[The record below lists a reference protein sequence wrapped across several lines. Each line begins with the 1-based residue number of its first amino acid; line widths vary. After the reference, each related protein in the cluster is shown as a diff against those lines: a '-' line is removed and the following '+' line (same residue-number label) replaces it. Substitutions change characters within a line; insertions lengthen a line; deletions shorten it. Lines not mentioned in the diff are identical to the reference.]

1 MGQRVNATALRLNTS
16 KKLNLISNS
25 WFSNNNYT
33 NLIHEDLV
41 VKDYIENIFSSNKFY
56 PIDLNIKRNKNKLII
71 NLFLCSLKLKTIEK
85 NNIKELSKNSNPF
98 DNFININNYDN
109 NSYYY
114 PIYFYNY
121 INKDTYELLGDTY
134 NFTKD
139 NLNLSY
145 NNNKKRTLSY
155 KFNNNFN
162 SKITRKILNLYT
174 FYFNLFGY
182 QYKLNREK
190 TNYISLWLKQLF
202 EFNDNNYSFK
212 LNKKLF
218 DYKLNK
224 SRKTNSPYL
233 NKNSSLLRLNI
244 PFIFSQIKQII
255 ASKFNNIKFNITNI
269 SDLKFNTREL
279 NLLLKLNKNK
289 FIRIQRIK
297 KKVKK
302 LIFFKKTL
310 NLGSNNILKLY
321 NLRKNILF
329 NSNKQFKNI
338 SFNKK
343 VFNNIND
350 LRINYISSYHLF
362 LNYNLTNQYLNYDN
376 YYLMRNKNYNI
387 FKINQYF
394 RISSFYIINYINLYN
409 YMNIKQEV
417 KENPYKFNFSQKTF
431 NLLPENPNRLITKL
445 HILKKDPNFKFI
457 LFSLLFKSSKFL
469 SEYIATSIRFKKF
482 RDLQNFFN
490 SLISNTS
497 LLLNVLKLN
506 RVNLKGIRIDCSGR
520 FNGIDRTRTISIK
533 QGILSF
539 NQIDTNIVY
548 SFNTSY
554 TKYGSFGIKVW
565 LSYYN

>member
-1 MGQRVNATALRLNTS
+1 MG
-16 KKLNLISNS
+16 
-25 WFSNNNYT
+25 
-33 NLIHEDLV
+33 
-41 VKDYIENIFSSNKFY
+41 
-56 PIDLNIKRNKNKLII
+56 
-71 NLFLCSLKLKTIEK
+71 
-85 NNIKELSKNSNPF
+85 
-98 DNFININNYDN
+98 
-109 NSYYY
+109 
-114 PIYFYNY
+114 
-121 INKDTYELLGDTY
+121 
-134 NFTKD
+134 
-139 NLNLSY
+139 
-145 NNNKKRTLSY
+145 
-155 KFNNNFN
+155 
-162 SKITRKILNLYT
+162 
-174 FYFNLFGY
+174 
-182 QYKLNREK
+182 
-190 TNYISLWLKQLF
+190 LKQLF

-244 PFIFSQIKQII
+244 PFI
-255 ASKFNNIKFNITNI
+255 FNNIKFNITNI

-394 RISSFYIINYINLYN
+394 RISS
-409 YMNIKQEV
+409 
-417 KENPYKFNFSQKTF
+417 
-431 NLLPENPNRLITKL
+431 
-445 HILKKDPNFKFI
+445 
-457 LFSLLFKSSKFL
+457 
-469 SEYIATSIRFKKF
+469 
-482 RDLQNFFN
+482 
-490 SLISNTS
+490 
-497 LLLNVLKLN
+497 
-506 RVNLKGIRIDCSGR
+506 
-520 FNGIDRTRTISIK
+520 
-533 QGILSF
+533 
-539 NQIDTNIVY
+539 
-548 SFNTSY
+548 
-554 TKYGSFGIKVW
+554 
-565 LSYYN
+565 